1 MSDTNNNENW
11 LFSVR
16 NFLRPSKTIPST
28 SWRADTTWG
37 LLNGKQ
43 SLQRFLI
50 LIFGLT
56 LFGIG
61 EAFLV
66 ITSLGNSPWVVLSE
80 GISLNSNL
88 NIGQATFFVSLMV
101 LFFWIPLKQKP
112 GFGTLANI
120 VVISASIELGLLII
134 PDGNNLALK
143 VFYVLFGIL
152 LVGIGSALYITCGLG
167 TGPRDGLM
175 TGLHYRTGG
184 AGRSSSPWNRDG
196 CSDHRCLAWRLVG
209 RGNCPLC
216 PAYWSIC
223 CNLPGCLR
231 AAYLKVTNRVKPLPS
246 VCRTASDNM
255 SKTPC

>member
-1 MSDTNNNENW
+1 VSDINNNENW

-37 LLNGKQ
+37 LTHGNQ

-120 VVISASIELGLLII
+120 VVIAAAIELGLLII
-134 PDGNNLALK
+134 PEVNNLALK

-175 TGLHYRTGG
+175 TGLHYRTGV
-184 AGRSSSPWNRDG
+184 R
-196 CSDHRCLAWRLVG
+196 VG
-209 RGNCPLC
+209 RVRLGIEVVALTTG
-216 PAYWSIC
+216 ALLGGSLGVGTALFALLI
-223 CNLPGCLR
+223 GQ
-231 AAYLKVTNRVKPLPS
+231 S
-246 VCRTASDNM
+246 VAISLGVLGRLT
-255 SKTPC
+255 SK

>member
-1 MSDTNNNENW
+1 MSDNNNNENW
-11 LFSVR
+11 LFSLR
-16 NFLRPSKTIPST
+16 NFLKPSKTIPST
-28 SWRADTTWG
+28 SWRANTTWG
-37 LLNGKQ
+37 LIDGNQ

-112 GFGTLANI
+112 GFGTLANM
-120 VVISASIELGLLII
+120 VVIAAAIELGLLII
-134 PDGNNLALK
+134 PEVNNLAFK

-175 TGLHYRTGG
+175 TGLHYRTGV
-184 AGRSSSPWNRDG
+184 R
-196 CSDHRCLAWRLVG
+196 VG
-209 RGNCPLC
+209 RVRLGIEVVALTTG
-216 PAYWSIC
+216 ALLGGSLGVGTALFALLI
-223 CNLPGCLR
+223 GQ
-231 AAYLKVTNRVKPLPS
+231 S
-246 VCRTASDNM
+246 VAISLGVLGRLT
-255 SKTPC
+255 SK

>member
-37 LLNGKQ
+37 LFNGKQ

-80 GISLNSNL
+80 GISLNSKL

-134 PDGNNLALK
+134 PEVNNIVLK

-175 TGLHYRTGG
+175 TGLHYRTGV
-184 AGRSSSPWNRDG
+184 R
-196 CSDHRCLAWRLVG
+196 VG
-209 RGNCPLC
+209 RVRLGIEVVALTTG
-216 PAYWSIC
+216 ALLGGSLGVGTALFALLI
-223 CNLPGCLR
+223 GQ
-231 AAYLKVTNRVKPLPS
+231 S
-246 VCRTASDNM
+246 VAISLGVLGRLT
-255 SKTPC
+255 SK

>member
-1 MSDTNNNENW
+1 MSDTNNNGNW

-28 SWRADTTWG
+28 SWRANTTWG
-37 LLNGKQ
+37 LIDGNQ

-112 GFGTLANI
+112 GFGTLANM
-120 VVISASIELGLLII
+120 VVIAAAIELGLLII
-134 PDGNNLALK
+134 PEVNNLALK
-143 VFYVLFGIL
+143 GFYVLFGIL

-175 TGLHYRTGG
+175 TGLHYRTGV
-184 AGRSSSPWNRDG
+184 R
-196 CSDHRCLAWRLVG
+196 VG
-209 RGNCPLC
+209 RVRLGIELV
-216 PAYWSIC
+216 ALTTGALLGGSLGVGTALFALLI
-223 CNLPGCLR
+223 GQ
-231 AAYLKVTNRVKPLPS
+231 S
-246 VCRTASDNM
+246 VAISLGVLGRLT
-255 SKTPC
+255 SK

>member
-1 MSDTNNNENW
+1 MSDINNNENW

-37 LLNGKQ
+37 LINGNQ

-112 GFGTLANI
+112 GFGTLANM
-120 VVISASIELGLLII
+120 VVIAAAIELGLLII
-134 PDGNNLALK
+134 PEVNNLALK

-175 TGLHYRTGG
+175 TGLHYRTGV
-184 AGRSSSPWNRDG
+184 R
-196 CSDHRCLAWRLVG
+196 VG
-209 RGNCPLC
+209 RVRLGIEVVAL
-216 PAYWSIC
+216 ATGALLGGSLGVGTALFALLI
-223 CNLPGCLR
+223 GQ
-231 AAYLKVTNRVKPLPS
+231 S
-246 VCRTASDNM
+246 VAISLGVLGRLT
-255 SKTPC
+255 SK

>member
-1 MSDTNNNENW
+1 VSDTNNNENW
-11 LFSVR
+11 LFSLR
-16 NFLRPSKTIPST
+16 NFLKPSKTIPST
-28 SWRADTTWG
+28 SWRANTTWG
-37 LLNGKQ
+37 LIDGNQ

-88 NIGQATFFVSLMV
+88 NIGHIGQATFFVSLMV

-112 GFGTLANI
+112 GFGTLANM
-120 VVISASIELGLLII
+120 VVIAAAIELGLLII
-134 PDGNNLALK
+134 PEVNNLALK

-175 TGLHYRTGG
+175 TGLHYRTGV
-184 AGRSSSPWNRDG
+184 R
-196 CSDHRCLAWRLVG
+196 VG
-209 RGNCPLC
+209 RVRLGIEVVALTTG
-216 PAYWSIC
+216 ALLGGSLGVGTALFALLI
-223 CNLPGCLR
+223 GQ
-231 AAYLKVTNRVKPLPS
+231 S
-246 VCRTASDNM
+246 VAISLGVLGRLT
-255 SKTPC
+255 SK

>member
-28 SWRADTTWG
+28 SWRAATTWG
-37 LLNGKQ
+37 LFNGKQ

-134 PDGNNLALK
+134 PEVNNIVLK

-175 TGLHYRTGG
+175 TGLHYRTGV
-184 AGRSSSPWNRDG
+184 R
-196 CSDHRCLAWRLVG
+196 VG
-209 RGNCPLC
+209 RVRLGIELV
-216 PAYWSIC
+216 ALTTGALLGGSLGVGTALFALLI
-223 CNLPGCLR
+223 GQ
-231 AAYLKVTNRVKPLPS
+231 S
-246 VCRTASDNM
+246 VAISLGVLGRLT
-255 SKTPC
+255 SK

>member
-37 LLNGKQ
+37 LINGNQ

-66 ITSLGNSPWVVLSE
+66 VTSLGNSPWVVLSE

-112 GFGTLANI
+112 GFGTLANM
-120 VVISASIELGLLII
+120 VVIAAAIELGLLII
-134 PDGNNLALK
+134 PEVNNLALK

-175 TGLHYRTGG
+175 TGLHYRTGV
-184 AGRSSSPWNRDG
+184 R
-196 CSDHRCLAWRLVG
+196 VG
-209 RGNCPLC
+209 RVRLGIEVVALTTG
-216 PAYWSIC
+216 ALLGGSLGVGTALFALLI
-223 CNLPGCLR
+223 GQ
-231 AAYLKVTNRVKPLPS
+231 S
-246 VCRTASDNM
+246 VAISLGVLGRLT
-255 SKTPC
+255 SK

>member
-1 MSDTNNNENW
+1 VSDTNNNENW

-56 LFGIG
+56 LFGVG

-88 NIGQATFFVSLMV
+88 NIGQATFFVSVMV

-134 PDGNNLALK
+134 PEVKNLALK

-175 TGLHYRTGG
+175 TGLHYRTGV
-184 AGRSSSPWNRDG
+184 R
-196 CSDHRCLAWRLVG
+196 VG
-209 RGNCPLC
+209 RVRLGIEVVALTTG
-216 PAYWSIC
+216 ALLGGSLGVGTALFALLI
-223 CNLPGCLR
+223 GQ
-231 AAYLKVTNRVKPLPS
+231 S
-246 VCRTASDNM
+246 VAISLGVLGRLT
-255 SKTPC
+255 SK

>member
-101 LFFWIPLKQKP
+101 LFFLIPLKQKP

-134 PDGNNLALK
+134 PEGNNLALK

-175 TGLHYRTGG
+175 TGLHYRTGVRVVRVRLGIEMVALTTG
-184 AGRSSSPWNRDG
+184 ALLGGSLGVGTALFALLIGQSVAISLGVLGR
-196 CSDHRCLAWRLVG
+196 L
-209 RGNCPLC
+209 
-216 PAYWSIC
+216 
-223 CNLPGCLR
+223 
-231 AAYLKVTNRVKPLPS
+231 T
-246 VCRTASDNM
+246 
-255 SKTPC
+255 SK